1 MWHSFGESN
10 MKTLLSVMGGA
21 ITITE
26 QNGVFSLNWNESLG
40 GGQAAGVLKGSGS
53 IQLSGQQL
61 LELGENAL
69 NEHLPASA
77 VPVAKVVEGIA
88 NSAIT
93 AAE

>member
-1 MWHSFGESN
+1 

-40 GGQAAGVLKGSGS
+40 GGQAAGILKGSGS
-53 IQLSGQQL
+53 IQLSATQL
-61 LELGENAL
+61 LELGENVL
-69 NEHLPASA
+69 NAHLPASA
-77 VPVAKVVEGIA
+77 VPVAEAVEGVA
-88 NSAIT
+88 NAAIK